1 MGMLNLLYLEN
12 NNFVYYF
19 IICIAYVSLYFLF
32 FFVSVDTY
40 QLLLVVYQFKKNE
53 VEIQS

>member
-32 FFVSVDTY
+32 FVSLDTY
-40 QLLLVVYQFKKNE
+40 QLLLVVYQFKKHK

>member
-12 NNFVYYF
+12 NNCVLFHYMYCIRF
-19 IICIAYVSLYFLF
+19 IILSF
-32 FFVSVDTY
+32 FFVSLDTY
-40 QLLLVVYQFKKNE
+40 QLLLVVYQFKKHK